1 MSYWTD
7 AELER
12 FGYFILDG
20 AKSPGTIVGIT
31 LDGVALNY
39 DSVKG
44 FGLSGEFLRFTG
56 LGLASVAF
64 TVRLVDEEDRAAEDR
79 GEWQRATA
87 PPVQGQVDRIR
98 TVQHPVVERMRAVT
112 NRWRLQKVPT
122 AVPATNEGGG
132 VTIEYSFKNDRK
144 PLPQV
149 GKPAAPSN
157 AVTGKVPDQF
167 DQVYEGMDKLLEGVI
182 AADKN
187 GTPNPSARTGIA
199 FAFNLRT
206 RR

>member
-12 FGYFILDG
+12 FGYFVLDG
-20 AKSPGTIVGIT
+20 VKSPGAVVGVT
-31 LDGVALNY
+31 VNGVKLNY

-56 LGLASVAF
+56 LGLGEVGF

-98 TVQHPVVERMRAVT
+98 TVLHPVIERMRAVT
-112 NRWRLQKVPT
+112 NRWRLQEVPT
-122 AVPATNEGGG
+122 GVPATDAGGG

-149 GKPAAPSN
+149 GKPAAPKN
-157 AVTGKVPDQF
+157 AAKGKVPDPGQTT
-167 DQVYEGMDKLLEGVI
+167 I
-182 AADKN
+182 AN
-187 GTPNPSARTGIA
+187 LTNLISAELSKGKK
-199 FAFNLRT
+199 
-206 RR
+206 

>member
-20 AKSPGTIVGIT
+20 VKSPGTIVGISINR
-31 LDGVALNY
+31 VKLNY

-56 LGLASVAF
+56 LGLAEIGF
-64 TVRLVDEEDRAAEDR
+64 TISLADEEDRASEDR
-79 GEWQRATA
+79 AEWKRATA

-98 TVQHPVVERMRAVT
+98 TVIHPVVERLRAVT
-112 NRWRLQKVPT
+112 NRWRLQEIPDLSSLGTDTGGNVLVEVP
-122 AVPATNEGGG
+122 
-132 VTIEYSFKNDRK
+132 FKNDRK

-149 GKPAAPSN
+149 GKPAAPKN
-157 AVTGKVPDQF
+157 AAKGKVPDPTQTT
-167 DQVYEGMDKLLEGVI
+167 I
-182 AADKN
+182 AN
-187 GTPNPSARTGIA
+187 LTNLISAELAKGKK
-199 FAFNLRT
+199 
-206 RR
+206 